1 MLKIYDEPLTLSCVA
16 PVNDI
21 ELIPTLSV
29 TTAVKYIVCV
39 WAEVLSSIEVSSA
52 FKLVMDGFWSSL
64 FEMLIVT
71 DSVELLPAASPTVK
85 VNVSVAEPKL

>member
-1 MLKIYDEPLTLSCVA
+1 MYWEPLTLSCVA

-29 TTAVKYIVCV
+29 TTAVKYTVCV
-39 WAEVLSSIEVSSA
+39 CAEVFTSIEVSSA
-52 FKLVMDGFWSSL
+52 LKLLMDGFWSSL
-64 FEMLIVT
+64 FEILIVT

-85 VNVSVAEPKL
+85 VSVSVDEPKL